1 METRHHLAMKLA
13 DASKV
18 LGTPLHNRLMIGA
31 GTLAFVLVSSSCS
44 QSLDALDAADADAL
58 VLELHGLPTE
68 IYVGPSSFICAVGPS
83 PCLPPPVPP
92 TEVKRQRVYRE
103 LYELGDVGVEALTR
117 GLIHGDRSI
126 RSNSVLALSVLSG
139 RWYDSGSLLWK
150 VDIRAALPALIGAL
164 HDRDSRT
171 RGLAAQAIGGLGPAG
186 AEAVP
191 ELIKMATSSDEGV
204 RNSACI
210 GLERIGPS
218 GNSGDRGADAGWYR
232 AVRSCRF

>member
-1 METRHHLAMKLA
+1 MKTTIF
-13 DASKV
+13 
-18 LGTPLHNRLMIGA
+18 GRLCVVVA
-31 GTLAFVLVSSSCS
+31 ALAFALISSSCS

-58 VLELHGLPTE
+58 VLKLHGLPTE

-83 PCLPPPVPP
+83 PCLPPPLPP
-92 TEVKRQRVYRE
+92 AELKRQRVYGE
-103 LYELGDVGVEALTR
+103 LYELGDVGVAALAR

-139 RWYDSGSLLWK
+139 GWYGSGSLPWK

-171 RGLAAQAIGGLGPAG
+171 RGIAAQAIGGLGPAG
-186 AEAVP
+186 VVAAP
-191 ELIKMATSSDEGV
+191 ELIQMATSSDEGI

-210 GLERIGPS
+210 GLRGIGPPAMSVDPS
-218 GNSGDRGADAGWYR
+218 GNLHGSADWYL
-232 AVRSCRF
+232 AMRSCRL